1 MLSFPASAISDTEAE
16 IHAPGLYRLEISS
29 LESGVRCLIP
39 SENLWFSLSQ
49 LAVLKDKK
57 GHLGGLR
64 PRCPS

>member
-1 MLSFPASAISDTEAE
+1 MLSFPASAISDTVTET
-16 IHAPGLYRLEISS
+16 HVPDLYCLEISS
-29 LESGVRCLIP
+29 LESGVSCLIP

-49 LAVLKDKK
+49 FAVLKDKK